1 MLFAAVQLKYP
12 HASCYMWLNA
22 FSFLKFA
29 SGYMGLNVELAYIFY
44 QATGQKALLT
54 EWSGVEHNEWNEAK
68 TDVATRNL

>member
-1 MLFAAVQLKYP
+1 MLLA
-12 HASCYMWLNA
+12 
-22 FSFLKFA
+22 LKFA

-54 EWSGVEHNEWNEAK
+54 EWSGVEHNELNEAK